1 MNTIGTAVQ
10 LTLFGASHDSRIGCV
25 IDGVPAGT
33 PVSIDRMLADLAL
46 RKPAPGIGTPRV
58 EADMPEISGILNG
71 VATGAPVV
79 ITFANANTK
88 SSDYEDLRLTP
99 RPGHADYPAL
109 CKYRE
114 AHDIRGGGMFSGR
127 MTTPL
132 VAAGA
137 LLRDMI
143 GPLGI
148 SIGSYLSRI
157 GNVVDAG
164 EYAAEELVR
173 SRDNPL
179 RAMSG
184 DLAGR
189 MRAEIL
195 AAKAEG
201 DSVGGIVRCMAS
213 GLPVGLGEP
222 FFDTLD
228 GEIAKAVFAVPGV
241 KGISFGSGFA
251 AAALHGSENNDPYR
265 IVDGSVAAVT
275 NHAGGVLGGMA
286 NGSVLDFS
294 VAFKP
299 TPSITGV
306 QQTVNLRDGTNADL
320 SVQGRHDPCIAN
332 RGAIVV
338 EAMTAFVLADLCV
351 RGGYL
356 E

>member
-88 SSDYEDLRLTP
+88 SSDYENLRLTP

-109 CKYRE
+109 CKYGE

-179 RAMSG
+179 RAMNA

-213 GLPVGLGEP
+213 GLPAGLGEP

-275 NHAGGVLGGMA
+275 NHAGGVLGGRA
-286 NGSVLDFS
+286 NGSGLAFS
-294 VAFKP
+294 GALKP
-299 TPSITGV
+299 TRSIAGV
-306 QQTVNLRDGTNADL
+306 QQPVNLRDGTNANL

>member
-88 SSDYEDLRLTP
+88 SSDYENLRLTP

-109 CKYRE
+109 CKYGE

-179 RAMSG
+179 RAMNA

-213 GLPVGLGEP
+213 GLPAGLGEP

-299 TPSITGV
+299 TPSIAGV
-306 QQTVNLRDGTNADL
+306 QQTVNLRDGTNTDL

>member
-88 SSDYEDLRLTP
+88 SSDYENLRLTP

-109 CKYRE
+109 CKYGE

-179 RAMSG
+179 RAMNA

-213 GLPVGLGEP
+213 GLPAGLGEP

-299 TPSITGV
+299 TPSIAGV
-306 QQTVNLRDGTNADL
+306 QQTVNLRDGTNANL

>member
-1 MNTIGTAVQ
+1 
-10 LTLFGASHDSRIGCV
+10 
-25 IDGVPAGT
+25 
-33 PVSIDRMLADLAL
+33 
-46 RKPAPGIGTPRV
+46 
-58 EADMPEISGILNG
+58 
-71 VATGAPVV
+71 
-79 ITFANANTK
+79 
-88 SSDYEDLRLTP
+88 
-99 RPGHADYPAL
+99 
-109 CKYRE
+109 
-114 AHDIRGGGMFSGR
+114 

-137 LLRDMI
+137 LMRDMI
-143 GPLGI
+143 EPLGI
-148 SIGSYLSRI
+148 TVGSYLSRI
-157 GNVVDAG
+157 GTVVDTND
-164 EYAAEELVR
+164 YAAEDLVR
-173 SRDNPL
+173 SRENPL
-179 RAMSG
+179 RAMTD
-184 DLAGR
+184 DLAER

-213 GLPVGLGEP
+213 GLPPGLGEP

-241 KGISFGSGFA
+241 KGIAFGSGFSA
-251 AAALHGSENNDPYR
+251 ASLRGSENNDPYR
-265 IVDGSVAAVT
+265 MTDGGVVTAT

-299 TPSITGV
+299 TPSIARA
-306 QQTVNLRDGTNADL
+306 QRTVNLQTGTDDELA
-320 SVQGRHDPCIAN
+320 VRGRHDPCIAN

>member
-109 CKYRE
+109 CKYGE

-179 RAMSG
+179 RAMNA

-213 GLPVGLGEP
+213 GLPAGLGEP

-299 TPSITGV
+299 TPSIARV
-306 QQTVNLRDGTNADL
+306 QQTVNLRDGTSADL